1 MPRALLRT
9 CRLALALG
17 AAALLF
23 ACAEVTAAGGTAQV
37 SIEVPDGK
45 TRSVRLRNL
54 PRGTVVAVK
63 VSATGR
69 LQIALISA
77 AQLKSKRPEAVFRGA
92 LDRSIAFQVT
102 LRESGDY
109 YLVLDN
115 RRGAEPVKARATIRA
130 ERKSAAPR
138 TPKPGGEKPGGR
150 LDETRAA
157 QALRA

>member
-1 MPRALLRT
+1 MPRALLSPW
-9 CRLALALG
+9 RLALALG
-17 AAALLF
+17 AALLF
-23 ACAEVTAAGGTAQV
+23 ACAEVMAASGTAQV

-115 RRGAEPVKARATIRA
+115 RRGAAPVKARATIRA
-130 ERKSAAPR
+130 EKKSAAPQ
-138 TPKPGGEKPGGR
+138 TPKPGGKKPAGR
-150 LDETRAA
+150 LDETRAT
-157 QALRA
+157 QGWRA